1 MYLVILF
8 KDVTCN
14 IWEYA
19 PLSGHGDSLSWLCL
33 CGWGLPEQSALH
45 WVTLFN
51 SAVHTDRGTFTRAQ
65 PHTARGARHV
75 NTHSCTH
82 MLAVKHAADTQHGRA
97 NTLKREHP
105 EAEDIFCHWC
115 LSTDI
120 NHRQGKCLCA
130 LLMLYT
136 GYLFC
141 SRIMSLCCIYI
152 TTAYCIHH
160 PSGMCSSPHLGKE

>member
-1 MYLVILF
+1 MSLVIF
-8 KDVTCN
+8 EN
-14 IWEYA
+14 M
-19 PLSGHGDSLSWLCL
+19 PLYLDMETVCLDCVCVVGGCQSSQPCTEWPCLIQQCTQTVALSHVHSHTE
-33 CGWGLPEQSALH
+33 PE
-45 WVTLFN
+45 
-51 SAVHTDRGTFTRAQ
+51 
-65 PHTARGARHV
+65 ARKH
-75 NTHSCTH
+75 THSCTH

-120 NHRQGKCLCA
+120 KNHRRGKCLCA

-141 SRIMSLCCIYI
+141 SRIMSLCCTYI
-152 TTAYCIHH
+152 TTAYITPQACAL
-160 PSGMCSSPHLGKE
+160 HLI